1 MATNEAKR
9 PDVERIALAYSGGL
23 DTSIIIPWLKERYPG
38 AEVVAVCADV
48 GQSDDLSGLEERAAA
63 SGAAKLIL
71 RDVRREFVEEYLF
84 PMLRSGAVYEGKYLL
99 GTSAARPL
107 QAKVQVEAARSEGAD
122 AVSHGCT
129 GKGNDQVRFELAYR
143 ALAPDLQ
150 IIAPWRLWDIRSRED
165 AIEYAESRGID
176 LAGISR
182 VNIYSRDDNVW
193 HLSHEG
199 GDLEDAG
206 RRPQE
211 TLFQRSVSPA
221 EAPDRE
227 QEVTVEFERGIP
239 VAVDGVRHGPVELVL
254 RLNELGAANGI
265 GRADI
270 VETRVVGMKSRG
282 VYETPGGTI
291 LYAALRELE
300 MLTLEADALRS
311 KQQLAMTYADAVYG
325 GHWFS
330 TLRESLDAFMQRVCA
345 RVTGAVTLSL
355 YKGGITVAG
364 RRSPYSLYDEGLAS
378 FSAGS
383 YDHQDASGFIQLYGL
398 STRTA
403 AMVDGGTDGDG

>member
-1 MATNEAKR
+1 MGTNDTDIKR
-9 PDVERIALAYSGGL
+9 SDIKKIALAYSGGL

-38 AEVVAVCADV
+38 VDVVAVCAHV
-48 GQSDDLSGLEERAAA
+48 GQSDDLSGLEARAAE
-63 SGAAKLIL
+63 SGAVKLIL
-71 RDVRREFVEEYLF
+71 RDVRREFVEDYLF
-84 PMLRSGAVYEGKYLL
+84 PMLRAGAIYEGKYLL

-107 QAKVQVEAARSEGAD
+107 QAKVQVEAARAEGAD
-122 AVSHGCT
+122 ALAHGCT

-143 ALAPDLQ
+143 ALAPDLA

-165 AIEYAESRGID
+165 AIDYAESRGID

-193 HLSHEG
+193 HMSHEG
-199 GDLEDAG
+199 GDLEDASL
-206 RRPQE
+206 RPQE
-211 TLFQRSVSPA
+211 ALFQRSVSPK
-221 EAPDRE
+221 EAPDQE
-227 QEVTVEFERGIP
+227 QEVTVEFARGIP
-239 VAVDGVRHGPVELVL
+239 VALDDVRYSSVELVQ
-254 RLNELGAANGI
+254 RLNKLGASHGI

-300 MLTLEADALRS
+300 MLTLEPDALRA
-311 KQQLAMTYADAVYG
+311 KQQLALSYADAVYA

-330 TLRESLDAFMQRVCA
+330 TLRESLDAFMQRVSA
-345 RVTGAVTLSL
+345 RVTGAVTLTL
-355 YKGGITVAG
+355 YKGGISVAS

-398 STRTA
+398 STHTA
-403 AMVDGGTDGDG
+403 AMVTGREP

>member
-1 MATNEAKR
+1 M
-9 PDVERIALAYSGGL
+9 
-23 DTSIIIPWLKERYPG
+23 
-38 AEVVAVCADV
+38 
-48 GQSDDLSGLEERAAA
+48 
-63 SGAAKLIL
+63 
-71 RDVRREFVEEYLF
+71 
-84 PMLRSGAVYEGKYLL
+84 
-99 GTSAARPL
+99 
-107 QAKVQVEAARSEGAD
+107 
-122 AVSHGCT
+122 
-129 GKGNDQVRFELAYR
+129 RFELAYR

-221 EAPDRE
+221 DAPDRE
-227 QEVTVEFERGIP
+227 QELTVEFERGIP
-239 VAVDGVRHGPVELVL
+239 VAVDGVRHGAVELVT
-254 RLNELGAANGI
+254 RLNELGAANGV

-311 KQQLAMTYADAVYG
+311 KQKLAMTYADAVVRRPLVPRPCG
-325 GHWFS
+325 SRWTRSCGAS
-330 TLRESLDAFMQRVCA
+330 A
-345 RVTGAVTLSL
+345 RGSP
-355 YKGGITVAG
+355 G
-364 RRSPYSLYDEGLAS
+364 R
-378 FSAGS
+378 
-383 YDHQDASGFIQLYGL
+383 
-398 STRTA
+398 
-403 AMVDGGTDGDG
+403 

>member
-1 MATNEAKR
+1 M
-9 PDVERIALAYSGGL
+9 
-23 DTSIIIPWLKERYPG
+23 
-38 AEVVAVCADV
+38 
-48 GQSDDLSGLEERAAA
+48 
-63 SGAAKLIL
+63 
-71 RDVRREFVEEYLF
+71 
-84 PMLRSGAVYEGKYLL
+84 
-99 GTSAARPL
+99 
-107 QAKVQVEAARSEGAD
+107 
-122 AVSHGCT
+122 
-129 GKGNDQVRFELAYR
+129 RFELAYR

-221 EAPDRE
+221 DAPDRE

-311 KQQLAMTYADAVYG
+311 KQKLAMTYADAVYG

-330 TLRESLDAFMQRVCA
+330 TLRESLDAFMQRVSA

>member
-1 MATNEAKR
+1 MELKNMN
-9 PDVERIALAYSGGL
+9 RIALAYSGGL

-38 AEVVAVCADV
+38 ADVVAVCVDV
-48 GQSDDLSGLEERAAA
+48 GQADDLSGLEERAAA
-63 SGAAKLIL
+63 AGAVKLIL
-71 RDVRREFVEEYLF
+71 RDVRKEFVEGYLF
-84 PMLRSGAVYEGKYLL
+84 PMLRAGAVYEGKYLL

-107 QAKVQVEAARSEGAD
+107 QAKVQVESAISEGAD
-122 AVSHGCT
+122 ALAHGCT

-143 ALAPDLQ
+143 ALAPDLE
-150 IIAPWRLWDIRSRED
+150 IIAPWRLWDIHSRED
-165 AIEYAESRGID
+165 AIAYAEEHGID

-182 VNIYSRDDNVW
+182 RNIYSRDDNVW

-199 GDLEDAG
+199 GDLEDVSC
-206 RRPQE
+206 RPQE
-211 TLFQRSVSPA
+211 ALFQRSVAPSA
-221 EAPDRE
+221 APDRE
-227 QEVTVEFERGIP
+227 QEVTINFERGIP
-239 VAVDGVRHGPVELVL
+239 VEVDGNRLGAVELVQY
-254 RLNELGAANGI
+254 LNDLGSVNGI

-300 MLTLEADALRS
+300 MLTLEAEALRT
-311 KQQLAMTYADAVYG
+311 KQQLAMTYADVVYS

-330 TLRESLDAFMQRVCA
+330 ALRESIDAFMERVCA
-345 RVTGAVTLSL
+345 RVTGAVKLSL

-364 RRSPYSLYDEGLAS
+364 RSSPYSLYDEGLAS

-383 YDHQDASGFIQLYGL
+383 YNHQDASGFIQLYGL
-398 STRTA
+398 STRTSA
-403 AMVDGGTDGDG
+403 VIGKRTSVDL